1 MKSRLFLFVFIILSF
16 FGFSANWDATYI
28 SKLLAKKEYDKII
41 NYYKK
46 EYTQK
51 PEYAFKIADVY
62 AKKKDYATAISW
74 YQKEPH
80 LLKETKVN
88 LINLAKTY
96 KEMGDYQKALDTY
109 ITYAAESGDATKV
122 LKDAQLCEKLIRA
135 SSFTDNY
142 LIEPYTFNTAV
153 NEINLSIL
161 RANLIYLQRDFE
173 NEKKKNDSP
182 NSVTLQAQRMF
193 DKWNEPI
200 KIIQQEE
207 TNKEYIKFS
216 FTKDG
221 NKVVFS
227 AKPATLLPNKKESNK
242 KPKLYDQIFVADFLG
257 GQLFNIKSFP
267 YNSEEYSCAN
277 PSFNN
282 DGTKIIF
289 SSDMSNKTDG
299 FDIYESELIE
309 GKWTKPKNLGNL
321 LNSPKNDNH
330 PFYLK
335 EKNNK
340 EYLYFSSDREDGFGG
355 YDIYRAEYSDGLWQD
370 VQLLPAPINTAGNED
385 SYTYDLETQTAYVSS
400 DRSDSKGGFDIYRIK
415 PLNLLLF
422 ITVKDNDTKDPLG
435 FAFLEL
441 FEKNKKVTE
450 SVTNTDGVG
459 KVNISPNKTYNVNV
473 SKEGYRPQSLDF
485 NTDKLKNE
493 DSVVLSANLVK
504 DPKFNIEN
512 SFSSVSTTNFILF
525 TGNMTD
531 ASTGKIIK
539 PEARITNL
547 SNNKTKLIEY
557 DETGNFNIK
566 LLVNNNY
573 KIIISNQGVKIN
585 DNITTLGLEKGSV
598 KTKKYVLTGT
608 KFKTTENSITSPA
621 LVSDAIK
628 KLYFEDKQPTLATE
642 TLAVKQDTSKNNLV
656 AANTLTPT
664 INKPTELVKTEPLKD
679 SIINKATETV
689 SNTTNAKTEDVTV
702 VTDENK
708 NNTLIAEAIS
718 KITTTSKIIPFEL
731 GTELDPSKEKPTLTN
746 AGNTYYKIQIGSYRD
761 ANANVDKLR
770 SLDKIEEKFA
780 YGQYFYR
787 MGNYTSTEDAFKM
800 LKNVK
805 DEGYYLAFILQY
817 KDDYIVK
824 VIK

>member
-1 MKSRLFLFVFIILSF
+1 
-16 FGFSANWDATYI
+16 
-28 SKLLAKKEYDKII
+28 
-41 NYYKK
+41 
-46 EYTQK
+46 
-51 PEYAFKIADVY
+51 
-62 AKKKDYATAISW
+62 
-74 YQKEPH
+74 
-80 LLKETKVN
+80 
-88 LINLAKTY
+88 
-96 KEMGDYQKALDTY
+96 
-109 ITYAAESGDATKV
+109 
-122 LKDAQLCEKLIRA
+122 
-135 SSFTDNY
+135 
-142 LIEPYTFNTAV
+142 
-153 NEINLSIL
+153 
-161 RANLIYLQRDFE
+161 
-173 NEKKKNDSP
+173 
-182 NSVTLQAQRMF
+182 
-193 DKWNEPI
+193 
-200 KIIQQEE
+200 
-207 TNKEYIKFS
+207 
-216 FTKDG
+216 
-221 NKVVFS
+221 
-227 AKPATLLPNKKESNK
+227 
-242 KPKLYDQIFVADFLG
+242 
-257 GQLFNIKSFP
+257 
-267 YNSEEYSCAN
+267 
-277 PSFNN
+277 
-282 DGTKIIF
+282 
-289 SSDMSNKTDG
+289 
-299 FDIYESELIE
+299 
-309 GKWTKPKNLGNL
+309 KWTKPKNLGNL

-761 ANANVDKLR
+761 VNANVNKLR
-770 SLDKIEEKFA
+770 TLDKIEEKFA

-787 MGNYTSTEDAFKM
+787 MGNYASPEEAFQM